1 MRFLGLAIVT
11 SAAVLAAPVL
21 AAEGDGGVWT
31 LAVEN
36 DAFGAKTDKNYTSG
50 IKLHY
55 RAEPSWTPVFARGIA
70 DAFLG
75 ADPQTEVFTTWAL
88 GQNIYTPDDTK
99 SPLPLPDQHP
109 YAGWLYGEMGIHAEA
124 ENSLTSM
131 TLNLG
136 VVGPSSQAE
145 EVQRFGHDVLNFGDP
160 KGWDNQLRD
169 EFGVVLSLERRWQLQ
184 TDTMFGFETDLIPMA
199 GFSIGNVLTEAQ
211 AGIQWRIGESLE
223 RDWGAVRV
231 RPGNA
236 GPGARSIEGAPS
248 WQVWVGAQARAS
260 AVNMFVEGN
269 TIKESLGVDKYPIV
283 YDVEAG
289 ASVRVWGVVAA
300 FTYVVRSEEFR
311 GQDGSQNFGVIS
323 LTAEL

>member
-1 MRFLGLAIVT
+1 MRILARLGLMALAL
-11 SAAVLAAPVL
+11 SAASAHAAD
-21 AAEGDGGVWT
+21 GDGGAWT

-36 DAFGAKTDKNYTSG
+36 DAFGAKTDKNYTNG

-55 RAEPSWTPVFARGIA
+55 RADPSWTPVFARGIA
-70 DAFLG
+70 DGFLG
-75 ADPQTEVFTTWAL
+75 AEPATEVFTTWAL
-88 GQNIYTPDDTK
+88 GQSMYTPDNTK
-99 SPLPLPDQHP
+99 TALPLPDQHP
-109 YAGWLYGEMGIHAEA
+109 YAGWLYGETGIHAEDDDT
-124 ENSLTSM
+124 LTSM

-136 VVGPSSQAE
+136 VVGPSSRAK
-145 EVQRFGHDVLNFGDP
+145 EVQRFWHDILNFGDP
-160 KGWDNQLRD
+160 KGWDNQIRD
-169 EFGVVLSLERRWQLQ
+169 EFGAILSLERRWQFQ
-184 TDTMFGFETDLIPMA
+184 TDTMFGFETDIIPMA
-199 GFSIGNVLTEAQ
+199 GVSLGNVVTEAQ

-260 AVNMFVEGN
+260 AVNIFLDGN
-269 TIKESLGVDKYPIV
+269 TVKDSLSVDKYPLV
-283 YDVEAG
+283 YDIEAG
-289 ASVRVWGVVAA
+289 ASVRFWGVIAS
-300 FTYVVRSEEFR
+300 FTYVVRSEEFG

>member
-1 MRFLGLAIVT
+1 MRNFGVIALTV
-11 SAAVLAAPVL
+11 SALFPASVG
-21 AAEGDGGVWT
+21 AAEGDGGAWT

-55 RAEPSWTPVFARGIA
+55 RADPGWTPAFAREIA
-70 DAFLG
+70 VDFLG
-75 ADPQTEVFTTWAL
+75 ADPKDEVFTTWAL

-99 SPLPLPDQHP
+99 TALPLPGQHP
-109 YAGWLYGEMGIHAEA
+109 YAGWLYGEFGIHAEA

-131 TLNLG
+131 ALNLG
-136 VVGPSSQAE
+136 VVGPSSRAE
-145 EVQRFGHDVLNFGDP
+145 EAQRFWHDVFDFGDP

-199 GFSIGNVLTEAQ
+199 GFSVGNVLTEAQ

-260 AVNMFVEGN
+260 AINMFVEGN
-269 TIKESLGVDKYPIV
+269 TVKDSLGVDKYPIV

-289 ASVRVWGVVAA
+289 AALRVWGVIAS